1 MGGSV
6 GGPAYSALYSHQRGH
21 SKPMNDIPLIHPIY
35 LDVPMLVSFAA
46 AVQGGISLASEITQE
61 NKLGGSG
68 SGNASVE
75 FNLSS
80 LFKSLFETSAKASGE
95 ATISG
100 ESQVVRKESRSY
112 TEASIAIILYHE
124 LKQKGRS
131 IIELSKA
138 QDTNDLPIGALVEIS
153 GTIEKNT
160 IDSIID
166 YAAAADILSGMAPDQ
181 APGPAPSG
189 GRGKPTYPAKPKQ
202 QRSEAGRI
210 ADFLDQDR
218 KRTPISN
225 VILRTPEALGL
236 GVVISLRTANLRDLT
251 LSELHKNNVRVVGK
265 VTRHIPA
272 GDSMVSFENYGMAM
286 LDRQMLSGLFEGI
299 ATTEG
304 FAADLGDFVVEG
316 PAIQV
321 LPLMIFV

>member
-1 MGGSV
+1 M
-6 GGPAYSALYSHQRGH
+6 
-21 SKPMNDIPLIHPIY
+21 KDIPLIHPIY

-46 AVQGGISLASEITQE
+46 AVQGGVSLASDITHE

-68 SGNASVE
+68 SGSVSAE
-75 FNLSS
+75 FNLSNLFRS
-80 LFKSLFETSAKASGE
+80 LFDTSAKASGE

-100 ESQVVRKESRSY
+100 ESQVTRKESRSY

-124 LKQKGRS
+124 LKQKGHS

-138 QDTNDLPIGALVEIS
+138 QDAKDLPIGALVEVS

-181 APGPAPSG
+181 AVGPATS
-189 GRGKPTYPAKPKQ
+189 GRGKPASPAKARQ

-225 VILRTPEALGL
+225 VILRTSDALGL

-251 LSELHKNNVRVVGK
+251 LSELHKNDVRVVGK
-265 VTRHIPA
+265 ITRRIPA

-286 LDRQMLSGLFEGI
+286 LDREMLSALFSGI
-299 ATTEG
+299 TTTEG
-304 FAADLGDFVVEG
+304 FAAELGDFVVEG

-321 LPLMIFV
+321 LPLMIIV

>member
-1 MGGSV
+1 M
-6 GGPAYSALYSHQRGH
+6 
-21 SKPMNDIPLIHPIY
+21 KDIPLIHPIY

-68 SGNASVE
+68 SGNASAE
-75 FNLSS
+75 FNLSN
-80 LFKSLFETSAKASGE
+80 LFKSLFETSAKASGD

-131 IIELSKA
+131 IVELSKA
-138 QDTNDLPIGALVEIS
+138 DDAKDLPVGALVEIA

-166 YAAAADILSGMAPDQ
+166 YAYAADILSGMAPDQ

-189 GRGKPTYPAKPKQ
+189 RAKLVPSAKSKQ
-202 QRSEAGRI
+202 QRSEAGRM

-225 VILRTPEALGL
+225 VILKTPEELGL

-265 VTRHIPA
+265 VTRRIPA

-286 LDRQMLSGLFEGI
+286 LDRQALTGLFEI
-299 ATTEG
+299 LATTEG
-304 FAADLGDFVVEG
+304 LAADLGDFVVEG

>member
-1 MGGSV
+1 M
-6 GGPAYSALYSHQRGH
+6 
-21 SKPMNDIPLIHPIY
+21 KEIPLIHPIY

-46 AVQGGISLASEITQE
+46 AVQGGISLASEITQGS
-61 NKLGGSG
+61 KLGGSG
-68 SGNASVE
+68 SGNASGE

-95 ATISG
+95 ASISG

-124 LKQKGRS
+124 LKQKDRS

-138 QDTNDLPIGALVEIS
+138 QDAKELPIGALVEIS

-166 YAAAADILSGMAPDQ
+166 YAAAADILIGMSPDQ
-181 APGPAPSG
+181 SQGPAPSG
-189 GRGKPTYPAKPKQ
+189 RGKSATPAKGKQ

-225 VILRTPEALGL
+225 VILRTPQELGL

-265 VTRHIPA
+265 VTRHIPP

-286 LDRQMLSGLFEGI
+286 LDREMLSSMFESI
-299 ATTEG
+299 AMTEG

-316 PAIQV
+316 PAIQI

>member
-1 MGGSV
+1 M
-6 GGPAYSALYSHQRGH
+6 
-21 SKPMNDIPLIHPIY
+21 KEIPLIHPIY

-46 AVQGGISLASEITQE
+46 AVQGGISLASEITQG

-68 SGNASVE
+68 SGNASGE

-124 LKQKGRS
+124 LKQKDRS

-138 QDTNDLPIGALVEIS
+138 QDAKELPIGALVEIS

-166 YAAAADILSGMAPDQ
+166 YAAAADILIGMSPDQ
-181 APGPAPSG
+181 SQGPAPSG
-189 GRGKPTYPAKPKQ
+189 RGKSATPAKVKQ

-225 VILRTPEALGL
+225 VILRTPQELGL

-265 VTRHIPA
+265 VTRHIPP

-286 LDRQMLSGLFEGI
+286 LDREMLSSMFKSI
-299 ATTEG
+299 AMTEG

>member
-1 MGGSV
+1 
-6 GGPAYSALYSHQRGH
+6 
-21 SKPMNDIPLIHPIY
+21 
-35 LDVPMLVSFAA
+35 MLVSFAA

-75 FNLSS
+75 FNLSN

-131 IIELSKA
+131 IVELSKA
-138 QDTNDLPIGALVEIS
+138 DDAKDLPIGALVEIA

-166 YAAAADILSGMAPDQ
+166 YADAADILSGMAPDQ

-189 GRGKPTYPAKPKQ
+189 RGKPAPSAKPKQ
-202 QRSEAGRI
+202 QRSEAGRM

-225 VILRTPEALGL
+225 VILRTPEELGL

-265 VTRHIPA
+265 VTRRIPA

-286 LDRQMLSGLFEGI
+286 LDRQTLTGLFESFT
-299 ATTEG
+299 TTEG
-304 FAADLGDFVVEG
+304 LAADLGDFVVEG

>member
-1 MGGSV
+1 
-6 GGPAYSALYSHQRGH
+6 
-21 SKPMNDIPLIHPIY
+21 MNDIPLIHPIY

-61 NKLGGSG
+61 NKLAGSG

-95 ATISG
+95 ATMSR

-131 IIELSKA
+131 IIELSKG

-189 GRGKPTYPAKPKQ
+189 GRGKLTSPANPKQ

-210 ADFLDQDR
+210 ADLLDQDR

-286 LDRQMLSGLFEGI
+286 LDRQKLSGLFEGI

>member
-1 MGGSV
+1 
-6 GGPAYSALYSHQRGH
+6 
-21 SKPMNDIPLIHPIY
+21 
-35 LDVPMLVSFAA
+35 MLVSFAA

-100 ESQVVRKESRSY
+100 ESQVVKKESRSY

-138 QDTNDLPIGALVEIS
+138 QATNSLPIGALVEIP

-189 GRGKPTYPAKPKQ
+189 GRGKHTSPAKPKQ
-202 QRSEAGRI
+202 ERSEAGRI

-286 LDRQMLSGLFEGI
+286 LDRKMLSGLFEGI

>member
-1 MGGSV
+1 M
-6 GGPAYSALYSHQRGH
+6 Q
-21 SKPMNDIPLIHPIY
+21 DIPLIHPIY

-46 AVQGGISLASEITQE
+46 AVQGGISLSSEITQE
-61 NKLGGSG
+61 NKLGGSASG
-68 SGNASVE
+68 SASVE
-75 FNLSS
+75 FSLSS
-80 LFKSLFETSAKASGE
+80 LFKSLFESSAKVSGE
-95 ATISG
+95 AAVSG
-100 ESQVVRKESRSY
+100 ESQVVRKESRAY

-124 LKQKGRS
+124 LKKKGRS
-131 IIELSKA
+131 IIELFRE
-138 QDTNDLPIGALVEIS
+138 QDVKSLPIGALVEIS
-153 GTIEKNT
+153 GTIEKNA

-166 YAAAADILSGMAPDQ
+166 YAAAADILSGMAVDQ
-181 APGPAPSG
+181 PLSPASSS
-189 GRGKPTYPAKPKQ
+189 RSKSQALAKPKQ

-210 ADFLDQDR
+210 AEFLDQDR

-225 VILRTPEALGL
+225 VILRTSDELEL

-265 VTRHIPA
+265 VTRHIA
-272 GDSMVSFENYGMAM
+272 EGDSMVSFENYGMAM
-286 LDRQMLSGLFEGI
+286 LDRHMLSELFEGI
-299 ATTEG
+299 ARTEG

>member
-1 MGGSV
+1 M
-6 GGPAYSALYSHQRGH
+6 
-21 SKPMNDIPLIHPIY
+21 KDIPLIHPIY

-100 ESQVVRKESRSY
+100 ESQVVKKESRSY

-138 QDTNDLPIGALVEIS
+138 QDTNNLPIGALVEIS

-189 GRGKPTYPAKPKQ
+189 GRGKHTSPAKPKQ
-202 QRSEAGRI
+202 ERSEAGRI

-316 PAIQV
+316 PAIQI

>member
-1 MGGSV
+1 M
-6 GGPAYSALYSHQRGH
+6 
-21 SKPMNDIPLIHPIY
+21 
-35 LDVPMLVSFAA
+35 
-46 AVQGGISLASEITQE
+46 
-61 NKLGGSG
+61 
-68 SGNASVE
+68 
-75 FNLSS
+75 
-80 LFKSLFETSAKASGE
+80 FETSAKASGE

-131 IIELSKA
+131 IVELSKA
-138 QDTNDLPIGALVEIS
+138 DDAKDLPIGALVEIA

-166 YAAAADILSGMAPDQ
+166 YADAADILSGMAPDQ

-189 GRGKPTYPAKPKQ
+189 RGKPAPSAKPKQ
-202 QRSEAGRI
+202 QRSEAGRM

-225 VILRTPEALGL
+225 VILRTPEELGL

-265 VTRHIPA
+265 VTRRIPA

-286 LDRQMLSGLFEGI
+286 LDRQTLAGLFESFT
-299 ATTEG
+299 TTEG
-304 FAADLGDFVVEG
+304 LAADLGDFVVEG

>member
-1 MGGSV
+1 
-6 GGPAYSALYSHQRGH
+6 
-21 SKPMNDIPLIHPIY
+21 
-35 LDVPMLVSFAA
+35 
-46 AVQGGISLASEITQE
+46 
-61 NKLGGSG
+61 
-68 SGNASVE
+68 
-75 FNLSS
+75 
-80 LFKSLFETSAKASGE
+80 
-95 ATISG
+95 
-100 ESQVVRKESRSY
+100 
-112 TEASIAIILYHE
+112 LYHE

-138 QDTNDLPIGALVEIS
+138 QDTSNLPIGVLVEIS

-166 YAAAADILSGMAPDQ
+166 YAAAVDILSGMAPDQ
-181 APGPAPSG
+181 VPGPAPSG
-189 GRGKPTYPAKPKQ
+189 GRGKATSPAKPKQ

-218 KRTPISN
+218 RRTPISN
-225 VILRTPEALGL
+225 VILRTPDALGL

-286 LDRQMLSGLFEGI
+286 LDRQMLSGLFESI
-299 ATTEG
+299 AATEG

>member
-1 MGGSV
+1 
-6 GGPAYSALYSHQRGH
+6 
-21 SKPMNDIPLIHPIY
+21 
-35 LDVPMLVSFAA
+35 
-46 AVQGGISLASEITQE
+46 
-61 NKLGGSG
+61 
-68 SGNASVE
+68 
-75 FNLSS
+75 
-80 LFKSLFETSAKASGE
+80 
-95 ATISG
+95 
-100 ESQVVRKESRSY
+100 
-112 TEASIAIILYHE
+112 
-124 LKQKGRS
+124 
-131 IIELSKA
+131 
-138 QDTNDLPIGALVEIS
+138 
-153 GTIEKNT
+153 
-160 IDSIID
+160 
-166 YAAAADILSGMAPDQ
+166 MAPDQ

-189 GRGKPTYPAKPKQ
+189 CRGKLTSPANPKQ

-210 ADFLDQDR
+210 ADLLDQDR

-286 LDRQMLSGLFEGI
+286 LDRQKLSGLFEGI